1 MSQVAIVRFAVTV
14 LFAASL
20 GAPVYGQT
28 GQATIDGTV
37 RDNSGSV
44 LPGAIVVLKN
54 KGTDASRSATAG
66 SSGEYVL
73 TNLDPAEYTVTMTF
87 AGFKTLVFSNLTLH
101 TGEHSS
107 LDGTLELGGTNQEVT
122 ISAAVAMLT
131 TDSSEVSHLVPPSQ
145 VAELP
150 LNGRNFWE
158 LTQLTPGSTFIPRSQ
173 TAAFNGSELR
183 ARNVNVTVNGTSYI
197 FTGWSLDG
205 ANVTNFELG
214 GTLISPN
221 VDAIQ
226 EFSVSAGNMAP
237 EYGHTPNMVNAS
249 IKSGTN
255 SYHGDL
261 FEFLRNDSL
270 DARNFFL
277 PQVLPLKRNQYG
289 GTIGGPFKKD
299 RVFFFADYQG
309 TRLRQGLSF
318 NDVVPSAAE
327 KNGNFSD
334 LLPKTVIKDPLTK
347 LPFPGNILPA
357 SRISSQGTFFMP
369 FLPQPN
375 VVQGSTNRFLYAPS
389 LPQNNDEGDMKVDT
403 RVTDKDSV
411 MARYSI
417 SDSHETNAL
426 NYPALGGTDLK
437 SKAQDAT
444 LRWTH
449 IFGPSLLNVA
459 QVSWYDSPFVFG
471 TVLPGQNINAQ
482 AGIQGFENTVITP
495 VQSMP
500 QITLTGYATLQ
511 GSPFDGRPKAI
522 RVRTWQEADTMT
534 WIHGAHEMKF
544 GGELMNIW
552 SGFSVGQNSVGA
564 WSFSGA
570 YSGNSIADLLLG
582 YPDNGTRGPYQTLQG
597 DYDLFKALHYND
609 TWRVRKGLTITL
621 GARWEINPFYKG
633 VNLTRS
639 GFDVTT
645 GKVIVPAA
653 LQNLPTAQPLVPQLL
668 PLFSDRYEFNNQVG
682 LPSSIS
688 PSDHLDIAPRI
699 GVAWSPF
706 GSEKTVI
713 RSGYGIFFTYPD
725 TNLLNH
731 TVVTVPFS
739 DNQTVFNDR
748 PPAVPTRTF
757 ANFYLGQPIASPNPN
772 PGQPCPWGVVMISCD
787 TPSVGSALINNRNQ
801 YTQQWNLT
809 VQHQIASRV
818 TATVAYVGNR
828 TVRLQS
834 APNVNDPG
842 PGPGAIQPRRP
853 YPQWGPMTL
862 AQWGGKA
869 DYNALQSQ
877 VETRDW
883 AGLTLMASYV
893 YSKCLDTGTDEGNP
907 PTTGLIGKNYAV
919 CDFDSTHVGSV
930 SFNWELPVGKGKRF
944 LGDPSGPVNTALG
957 GWRLSTVVTAKSGL
971 PFTPTISGDVA
982 NVGQTGQRPKLVG
995 TPFVP
1000 GNVSCWFYTSANAS
1014 CRSLYPNATDAFVLP
1029 AQYTFGNSG
1038 RNILRAQ
1045 SLYQVDLSVNKV
1057 FPITESK
1064 RFEFRA
1070 EIFNLFNHPVFAIPG
1085 TNIDQSSGAQ
1095 VTSTLNSGRIIEFGL
1110 KFLF

>member
-1 MSQVAIVRFAVTV
+1 MSQVVTLRLVLTAFLAVV
-14 LFAASL
+14 AVPAL
-20 GAPVYGQT
+20 YGQT
-28 GQATIDGTV
+28 GQAALNGTV

-44 LPGAIVVLKN
+44 VAGATVVLKN
-54 KGTDASRSATAG
+54 KGTDAVRTATAG
-66 SSGEYVL
+66 TSGEYVL
-73 TNLDPAEYTVTMTF
+73 SNLDPAEYTVTMSF
-87 AGFKTLVFSNLTLH
+87 SGFKNLVFPSLVLH
-101 TGEHSS
+101 TGEHST
-107 LDGTLELGGTNQEVT
+107 LDGTLEIGGANQEVT
-122 ISAAVAMLT
+122 VSAAAALLT

-249 IKSGTN
+249 IKSGSN
-255 SYHGDL
+255 SFHGDV
-261 FEFLRNDSL
+261 FEFIRNDAL

-277 PQVLPLKRNQYG
+277 PQVLPLKRNQFG
-289 GTIGGPFKKD
+289 GTIGGPIKRD

-318 NDVVPSAAE
+318 NDVVPSTAE
-327 KNGNFSD
+327 KTGNFSD
-334 LLPKTVIKDPLTK
+334 LLPKTIKDPLTG
-347 LPFPGNILPA
+347 LPFPGNIIPP
-357 SRISSQGTFFMP
+357 SRISKQGAFFTP

-375 VVQGSTNRFLYAPS
+375 VVQGSTNRFIYAPS
-389 LPQNNDEGDMKVDT
+389 LPQNNDEGDMKVDA
-403 RVTDKDSV
+403 RLTDKDSFL
-411 MARYSI
+411 ARYSI
-417 SDSHETNAL
+417 SDSVETNAL
-426 NYPALGGTDLK
+426 NYPALGGTALK

-444 LRWTH
+444 MRWTH
-449 IFGPSLLNVA
+449 IFGPNLLNVA
-459 QVSWYDSPFVFG
+459 QIAWYDSPFIFG

-482 AGIQGFENTVITP
+482 AGIQGFDNTVVTP

-500 QITLTGYATLQ
+500 QIALTGYATLQ

-522 RVRTWQEADTMT
+522 RVRTWQEADSMT

-552 SGFSVGQNSVGA
+552 GGFSVGQNSVGS
-564 WSFSGA
+564 WVFSGT
-570 YSGNSIADLLLG
+570 YTGNAVADLLLG

-609 TWRVRKGLTITL
+609 TWRIRKGLTLTL
-621 GARWEINPFYKG
+621 GVRYEINPFYQG
-633 VNLTRS
+633 VELTRS
-639 GFDVTT
+639 GFDTNT

-653 LQNLPTAQPLVPQLL
+653 LQNLPTAQPLVPLLL
-668 PLFSDRYEFNNQVG
+668 PLFADRYQFNNQVG
-682 LPSSIS
+682 LPPSIS
-688 PSDHLDIAPRI
+688 PSDHLDIAPRV

-757 ANFYLGQPIASPNPN
+757 ANFYQGQPIASANPN

-787 TPSVGSALINNRNQ
+787 TPSVGSALIHDRNQ

-809 VQHQIASRV
+809 VQHQLASRI
-818 TATVAYVGNR
+818 TATLAYVGNR

-834 APNVNDPG
+834 APNVNDPA
-842 PGPGAIQPRRP
+842 PGPGAIQSRRP

-883 AGLTLMASYV
+883 AGMTLMASYV

-907 PTTGLIGKNYAV
+907 PTTALIGKNYAV

-930 SFNWELPVGKGKRF
+930 SFNWELPFGKGKRF
-944 LGDPSGPVNTALG
+944 LGTSSGMLDRALG
-957 GWRLSTVVTAKSGL
+957 GWRLSSVLTAKSGL
-971 PFTPTISGDVA
+971 PFTPTISTDTA
-982 NVGQTGQRPKLVG
+982 NVGQTGQRPQVVG
-995 TPFVP
+995 APFIA
-1000 GNVSCWFYTSANAS
+1000 GNVSCWFYVAANTSCKTLLPSQTAAFAVPA
-1014 CRSLYPNATDAFVLP
+1014 LYTL
-1029 AQYTFGNSG
+1029 GNGG

-1045 SLYQVDLSVNKV
+1045 PLYQFDLSVNKIIPV
-1057 FPITESK
+1057 TENT
-1064 RFEFRA
+1064 RFEFRG
-1070 EIFNLFNHPVFAIPG
+1070 EVFNLFNHPVFAIPG
-1085 TNIDQSSGAQ
+1085 TNIDQSSGGQ
-1095 VTSTLNSGRIIEFGL
+1095 VTSTLNSDRIIEFGL